1 MPFVSKAIKVLHTTF
16 TTNPVDGLRS
26 SQMAAGRYKKALEVQ
41 SLALEEAKAA
51 RAKCE
56 RSMGILALDELDT
69 DEAYAELRLVEG
81 RVRQLEQAVAV
92 AKERLV
98 SAELA
103 IKTSEKEVL
112 RLQLLEHLTL
122 LEIAAKAHQAALDE
136 LARCSIETTKRFNNV
151 LAMSCAPITLQI
163 TNSRMSYKAR
173 LLGTSHQM
181 PGCQSAEA
189 WFLKAEPWL
198 ASVPKPA
205 DLEGMAWPL

>member
-16 TTNPVDGLRS
+16 TTNPVDALRG
-26 SQMAAGRYKKALEVQ
+26 SQMAAGRHKKAWEVQ
-41 SLALEEAKAA
+41 SLALAEACAA

-69 DEAYAELRLVEG
+69 EEAYAQLRLVEG

-103 IKTSEKEVL
+103 IKTSEKEVA

-122 LEIAAKAHQAALDE
+122 LEIAGKAHQAALDE
-136 LARCSIETTKRFNNV
+136 LARCSTETTRRFNNV

-163 TNSRMSYKAR
+163 TNSRMSYKSR
-173 LLGTSHQM
+173 LLATSSTM
-181 PGCQSAEA
+181 PGCQSSDS